1 MSRARIEP
9 DHRSELVA
17 YFCAEY
23 AVDERLPIYAGGLG
37 VLAGDHLKTAGD
49 IGLPLVAVGLLYR
62 GGYFTQRIDA
72 AGRQQAVPAAFD
84 PEAAGLA
91 PVLDAMRREIRI
103 PVPLA
108 GAAVHARL
116 WRKEVGP
123 IPLFLLDTDI
133 EENSVE
139 DREITRLLY
148 DSGHDMRLKQEI
160 VLGIGGVRAI
170 RALGLQP
177 SVWHVNEG
185 HAAFM
190 MLERMRERIAWGHA
204 FGPALETVAA
214 GTVFT
219 THTPVAAG
227 HDVFTYGQLR
237 HFLGTYLGALHVPER
252 RLFALGANQAGDH
265 RFNMTAFAMRASRHR
280 NAVSRVHRGV
290 AARMEG
296 HVWPQ
301 VPPEENPVTY
311 VTNGVHLPTF
321 AAPAWRELLDARV
334 PGWRRRRLNGSDTAF
349 LDAIDDPALAS
360 LRAGLRTAL
369 ARSLAERL
377 AAQHRRNGL
386 DEEKLAKILEGLV
399 LAERGAPVI
408 GFARRFAPYK
418 RATLLLQDAPRLAR
432 LLGDPARPALLVFA
446 GKAHPNDKGGQELI
460 RELYERSLVPEFAG
474 RLFVVEGYD
483 LDLARRLV
491 RGCDIWLNT
500 PEYPLEASG
509 TSGMK
514 SAANGGVNVSV
525 LDGWWAE
532 GFDGGNGF
540 GIVPAEDV
548 QPAER
553 NRSEAL
559 QLFEMLERQVIPEYY
574 GTAVAPPSAEWLRR
588 VRRSVR
594 TALERYS
601 SVRMLEEYKS
611 RLYTPAAEL
620 AERIRGSRG
629 KAAVNLARWRK
640 LVLARW
646 SGVRLEPRPGA
657 LPRAGIVTNGI
668 PAESIVVEAED
679 ASGARHRLALVSGN
693 HEHAE
698 FGLAHPLEGGAR
710 AFRAWPEHELLAHPL
725 ELGLLLRVEA
735 GAAET
740 STSAS

>member
-23 AVDERLPIYAGGLG
+23 AVDDRLPIYAGGLG

-49 IGLPLVAVGLLYR
+49 LGLPLVGVGLLYS

-72 AGRQQAVPAAFD
+72 EGRQQAIPAQFD
-84 PEAAGLA
+84 PQAAGVA

-103 PVPLA
+103 PIPLA

-123 IPLFLLDTDI
+123 IPLLMLDTNI
-133 EENSVE
+133 EENAPE
-139 DREITRLLY
+139 EREITARLY
-148 DSGHDMRLKQEI
+148 DAGHDMRLKQEI

-177 SVWHVNEG
+177 SVWHANEG

-190 MLERMRERIAWGHA
+190 VVERMRERIAWGHP
-204 FGPALETVAA
+204 FGAALETVAA
-214 GTVFT
+214 ATVFT

-237 HFLGTYLGALHVPER
+237 HFLGTYLSALHVPER
-252 RLFALGANQAGDH
+252 QLFALGANAGGDD
-265 RFNMTAFAMRASRHR
+265 RFNMTALAMRGSRHR

-290 AARMEG
+290 AARMEA

-321 AAPAWRELLDARV
+321 AAPAWREVLDARV
-334 PGWRRRRLNGSDTAF
+334 PGWRRRALRAGDGAF
-349 LDAIDDPALAS
+349 VDSLDDGALAS
-360 LRAGLRTAL
+360 LRAGLRAGM
-369 ARSLAERL
+369 ARSLRTRL
-377 AAQHRRNGL
+377 EAQHRRNGL
-386 DEEKLAKILEGLV
+386 EEARLAAILAGLEAV
-399 LAERGAPVI
+399 ERGAPVI
-408 GFARRFAPYK
+408 GFARRFAAYK
-418 RATLLLQDAPRLAR
+418 RATLLFQDAPRLAA

-446 GKAHPNDKGGQELI
+446 GKAHPHDHGGQELI
-460 RELYERSLVPEFAG
+460 RQLYEQSLRPEFAG
-474 RLFVVEGYD
+474 KLFVAEGYG
-483 LDLARRLV
+483 LDFARQLV
-491 RGCDIWLNT
+491 GGCDIWLNT

-532 GFDGGNGF
+532 AFDGENGF
-540 GIVPAEDV
+540 AVETVLDVPHE
-548 QPAER
+548 ER
-553 NRSEAL
+553 NRLEADR
-559 QLFEMLERQVIPEYY
+559 LFTLLERTVIPEYY
-574 GTAVAPPSAEWLRR
+574 GPSGQPPSAAWLRR
-588 VRRSVR
+588 VRRSVQ
-594 TALERYS
+594 TAAERFTS
-601 SVRMLEEYKS
+601 ARMLDEYRS
-611 RLYTPAAEL
+611 RLYTPAANL
-620 AERIRGSRG
+620 AERLRGARG

-640 LVLARW
+640 LVQARW
-646 SGVRLEPRPGA
+646 PGVRLDPQAGE
-657 LPRAGIVTNGI
+657 LPRVIVATNGI
-668 PAESIVVEAED
+668 PAESFAVEAERGD
-679 ASGARHRLALVSGN
+679 GTRLRLALVAGN
-693 HEHAE
+693 HERAE
-698 FGLAHPLEGGAR
+698 FALAQAAAGGVR
-710 AFRAWPEHELLAHPL
+710 AFRAWPEHELLAHPY

-735 GAAET
+735 GRGPGSAE
-740 STSAS
+740 AP